1 MKNKNSEKTFNKKT
15 NNKNNETQNK
25 TKDEKNIKNIDISSN
40 TNIINKKTKREKGK
54 INKADNSKDDTVSL
68 KYLKDFIDAQ
78 DLYPFCNYII
88 FKSIINGIYYL
99 IYATEKLSFICY
111 DLIDNKKINEIK
123 KCHKKNIYH
132 LRHICD
138 NENKRDIMLSLSY
151 NNNIKVWDIFNIKC
165 IVELKNINAGGDEF
179 IFSACFL
186 KNNHEIYIV
195 TSNCEH
201 HDSIK
206 TFNLKGQKTK
216 EIENN
221 NGQTRFIDSYYD
233 NKLSKNFI
241 IAEGMFALISYDYN
255 TQKQYQIYDKP
266 KFKHTLF
273 YNIMIY
279 EDEEK
284 TKLIGAFTEIKI
296 WDFHS
301 GKILQNIKFETLS
314 LLDKLCLWNNQYLF
328 VISKPHGENFDYAGK
343 EDNTIKLIDLK
354 NGKIIK
360 YIIRFKNFYLFYIT
374 KLIHPYFGECLLTF
388 GYDYIFKLWIAK

>member
-179 IFSACFL
+179 IFSACLL
-186 KNNHEIYIV
+186 KNTHEI
-195 TSNCEH
+195 
-201 HDSIK
+201 
-206 TFNLKGQKTK
+206 
-216 EIENN
+216 
-221 NGQTRFIDSYYD
+221 
-233 NKLSKNFI
+233 
-241 IAEGMFALISYDYN
+241 
-255 TQKQYQIYDKP
+255 
-266 KFKHTLF
+266 
-273 YNIMIY
+273 
-279 EDEEK
+279 
-284 TKLIGAFTEIKI
+284 
-296 WDFHS
+296 
-301 GKILQNIKFETLS
+301 
-314 LLDKLCLWNNQYLF
+314 
-328 VISKPHGENFDYAGK
+328 
-343 EDNTIKLIDLK
+343 
-354 NGKIIK
+354 
-360 YIIRFKNFYLFYIT
+360 
-374 KLIHPYFGECLLTF
+374 
-388 GYDYIFKLWIAK
+388 